1 MKKNQFLKVVTY
13 FIYCN
18 IVGTCRVNDNRFFS
32 VTIVILT
39 EICVQT
45 GGLGENY
52 TKQNLFIALTFL
64 FKINHL

>member
-13 FIYCN
+13 YIYCN
-18 IVGTCRVNDNRFFS
+18 IIVTCRVNDNRFFS

-45 GGLGENY
+45 GGWLK
-52 TKQNLFIALTFL
+52 TKFIYCVNLIIYL
-64 FKINHL
+64 FQL